1 MKSFDN
7 NNFDKYNKEAKEKW
21 GDTAAYKEH
30 EVKTKDYSKQKWGNL
45 AAEMDSIMSEFTV
58 CMNGGKAPDS
68 PEAQSLVKKLQSHIT
83 DNYYNCTNEI
93 LSGLG
98 QMYVADG
105 RFKKNI
111 DKHGDG
117 TASFIC
123 EAIKIY
129 CHQ

>member
-1 MKSFDN
+1 MN
-7 NNFDKYNKEAKEKW
+7 NDFDKYNKEAKVKW

-30 EVKTKDYSKQKWGNL
+30 AVKTKDYSKQKWNNL
-45 AAEMDSIMSEFTV
+45 AAEMDSIMSEFAV
-58 CMNGGKAPDS
+58 CMNDTKAPDS

-98 QMYVADG
+98 QMYVSDG

-111 DKHGDG
+111 DKHGEG
-117 TASFIC
+117 TAAFIC
-123 EAIKIY
+123 EAVKIY
-129 CHQ
+129 CTK

>member
-1 MKSFDN
+1 MN
-7 NNFDKYNKEAKEKW
+7 NDFDKYNKEAKVKW

-45 AAEMDSIMSEFTV
+45 ASEMDLIMSEFAV
-58 CMNGGKAPDS
+58 CMNDGKAPDS
-68 PEAQSLVKKLQSHIT
+68 PEPQSLVKKLQSHIT

-98 QMYVADG
+98 QMYVADE

-111 DKHGDG
+111 DKHG
-117 TASFIC
+117 SF
-123 EAIKIY
+123 Y
-129 CHQ
+129 LRGN